1 MWKKEL
7 DPEYIKFEKD
17 VGAEVE
23 GERIGGRTQW
33 YETQKKYWDG

>member
-33 YETQKKYWDG
+33 YET